1 MSIRLT
7 FTNPNSADSVK
18 IYRATAPISLDALPE
33 PLATLPGDATT
44 FSDVTAVRNTVYYY
58 VIASLKGEDVLFT
71 PSQQYGYFPDTGP
84 GPSRLL
90 RGNWN
95 EGYFGTVAQSE
106 LFAPAEL
113 CSALG
118 FSPVL
123 SSTTAPWHKFIIDGK
138 ILFIPDQSFANTH
151 WYELYNAGLVYG
163 TDDNG
168 AYPTG
173 LVSTPK
179 NQMKTATKSGRTYIV
194 RLLKGSTAPTTEY
207 LTDYSTADGRW
218 VDGEYNRTLGR
229 IGTNAF
235 TFCSRSRLG
244 NKVVNG
250 TTSSAGYTGVLTQHA
265 RAAGTVVM
273 FGAITGIDVPGT
285 IGWTTQAYDWR
296 PVLEL
301 KL

>member
-7 FTNPNSADSVK
+7 FTNPNTADSVK

-58 VIASLKGEDVLFT
+58 VIASFKGSDVLFT
-71 PSQQYGYFPDTGP
+71 PNQQYGYFPDTGP

-95 EGYFGTVAQSE
+95 EGYFGTVSQSE
-106 LFAPAEL
+106 LFAPGEL
-113 CSALG
+113 CSALS
-118 FSPVL
+118 FSPSI
-123 SSTTAPWHKFIIDGK
+123 SSVTSPWHKFIIDGK
-138 ILFIPDQSFANTH
+138 ILFIPDQSFANST

-179 NQMKTATKSGRTYIV
+179 NQMKTVTKAGRSYIV

-207 LTDYSTADGRW
+207 LTDFTTTDGRW
-218 VDGEYNRTLGR
+218 VDGEYNRTMGR
-229 IGTNAF
+229 MGANAF

-244 NKVVNG
+244 NKIISS
-250 TTSSAGYTGVLTQHA
+250 TTTSAGYTGVLTQHA
-265 RAAGTVVM
+265 RMSGQVIN
-273 FGAITGIDVPGT
+273 FGGATGIDVPGY
-285 IGWTTQAYDWR
+285 IGWTTASYSWR